1 MSDDLEPASSQFA
14 QPVPGDMGTPAIHPV
29 QPPLSLTDFLDEESA
44 PPLVKDVLV
53 SNDESLPAFVRARQS
68 LGPGLGE
75 AVGWTAGVF
84 GSHLLLSIG
93 LLFIIS
99 IVSAVYL
106 VSAEGIKDPKE
117 LERRLAMDSMGSLGH
132 TILVCGEQWLM
143 VGLTI
148 VAIWL
153 RMGKQTTRQLNLDL
167 PHPYQL
173 LIVTC
178 LVLPLGG
185 IADLSYRLAS
195 IPWDFLKNQS
205 DLFAQ
210 LDQVNM
216 VEQMQKMTASIPL
229 PLLIL
234 AISVSPAISEELVF
248 RGLLVRGLLA
258 RWGVLWTMLI
268 SSFLFALIHFH
279 PLHVMAVFPI
289 GMALFWIYYT
299 TRNFW
304 LPMWLHLLNNLC
316 SILVMR
322 WQGSLEEVLENADT
336 MQLVVQSGI
345 ALLGT
350 SIALWLLHKNRTRY
364 VNAAGDEWNPPAAP
378 MSSPPVQLGFQRQ
391 VNVVGIPVFVIGAA
405 LTALLLFAQVS
416 SMIEPLDETKAG
428 ISDPALAP

>member
-1 MSDDLEPASSQFA
+1 MSDDLEPASPQFA
-14 QPVPGDMGTPAIHPV
+14 QPVPGDTGTPAIHPV

-44 PPLVKDVLV
+44 PPVINTSLV
-53 SNDESLPAFVRARQS
+53 SNDESLPKFVRSRQS

-75 AVGWTAGVF
+75 AIGWTAGVF
-84 GSHLLLSIG
+84 GSHLLLSVG

-106 VSAEGIKDPKE
+106 VSTEGIKDPKE
-117 LERRLAMDSMGSLGH
+117 LERRLTIDSMGSLGN

-148 VAIWL
+148 VAVWL
-153 RMGKQTTRQLNLDL
+153 RMGKQATRQLNLDM

-195 IPWDFLKNQS
+195 IPWDFLTNQS

-216 VEQMQKMTASIPL
+216 VEQMQSMTAAIPL

-258 RWGVLWTMLI
+258 RWGVWWTMLI
-268 SSFLFALIHFH
+268 SSILFALIHFH

-322 WQGSLEEVLENADT
+322 WQGSLEEVLDNTNT
-336 MQLVVQSGI
+336 MHLVVQSGI
-345 ALLGT
+345 ALSGT
-350 SIALWLLHKNRTRY
+350 LIALWLLHKNRTRY
-364 VNAAGDEWNPPAAP
+364 VSASGDEWNPPAAP
-378 MSSPPVQLGFQRQ
+378 ISSPPVQLGFQRQ
-391 VNVVGIPVFVIGAA
+391 VKVVGIPVFVIGAA
-405 LTALLLFAQVS
+405 LTALLLFVQVR
-416 SMIEPLDETKAG
+416 SMIGPLDETKAG
-428 ISDPALAP
+428 VNEPAPAT

>member
-14 QPVPGDMGTPAIHPV
+14 QPVPGDMATPAIQPV
-29 QPPLSLTDFLDEESA
+29 GPPLSLTDFLDEESA
-44 PPLVKDVLV
+44 PPVVDTSLV
-53 SNDESLPAFVRARQS
+53 SNDESLPAFVRSRQS

-75 AVGWTAGVF
+75 AAGWTAGVF

-117 LERRLAMDSMGSLGH
+117 LERRLAMGSMGN

-148 VAIWL
+148 VAVWL
-153 RMGKQTTRQLNLDL
+153 RMGKQTTKQLNLDL
-167 PHPYQL
+167 PHPYHL

-195 IPWDFLKNQS
+195 IPWDFLKNN
-205 DLFAQ
+205 FEFIAR
-210 LDQVNM
+210 LDQLNM
-216 VEQMQKMTASIPL
+216 VEQMQSMTAAIPL

-364 VNAAGDEWNPPAAP
+364 VNTTGEEWNPPAAP
-378 MSSPPVQLGFQRQ
+378 MSSPPCQLGFQRQ

>member
-1 MSDDLEPASSQFA
+1 MSDDLEPASPQFA
-14 QPVPGDMGTPAIHPV
+14 QPVPGDTGTPAIHPV

-44 PPLVKDVLV
+44 PPVINTSLV
-53 SNDESLPAFVRARQS
+53 SNDESLPKFVRSRQS

-75 AVGWTAGVF
+75 SIGWTAGVF
-84 GSHLLLSIG
+84 GSHLLLSVG

-106 VSAEGIKDPKE
+106 VSTEGIKDPKE
-117 LERRLAMDSMGSLGH
+117 LERRLTIDSMGSLGN

-148 VAIWL
+148 VAVWL
-153 RMGKQTTRQLNLDL
+153 RMGKQTTKQLNLDM

-195 IPWDFLKNQS
+195 IPWDFLTNQS

-216 VEQMQKMTASIPL
+216 VEQMQSMTAAIPL

-258 RWGVLWTMLI
+258 RWGVWWTMLI
-268 SSFLFALIHFH
+268 SSILFALIHFH

-322 WQGSLEEVLENADT
+322 WQGSLEEVLDNTNT
-336 MQLVVQSGI
+336 MHLVVQSGI
-345 ALLGT
+345 ALSGT
-350 SIALWLLHKNRTRY
+350 LIALWLLHKNRTRY
-364 VNAAGDEWNPPAAP
+364 VSASGDEWNPPAAP

-391 VNVVGIPVFVIGAA
+391 VKVVGIPVFVIGAA
-405 LTALLLFAQVS
+405 LTALLLFVQVR
-416 SMIEPLDETKAG
+416 SMIGPLDETKAG
-428 ISDPALAP
+428 VNEPAPAT

>member
-14 QPVPGDMGTPAIHPV
+14 QPVPGDMATPAIQPV
-29 QPPLSLTDFLDEESA
+29 GPPLSLTDFLDEESA
-44 PPLVKDVLV
+44 PPVINTSLV
-53 SNDESLPAFVRARQS
+53 SNDESLPAFVRSRQS

-84 GSHLLLSIG
+84 GSHLILSIG
-93 LLFIIS
+93 LVLVIS
-99 IVSAVYL
+99 IVSAIYL
-106 VSAEGIKDPKE
+106 VSTEGIKDPKQ
-117 LERRLAMDSMGSLGH
+117 LEQRLAMGSMGN

-148 VAIWL
+148 VAVWL

-216 VEQMQKMTASIPL
+216 VEQMQSMTAAIPL

-258 RWGVLWTMLI
+258 RWGVWSTMLI

-322 WQGSLEEVLENADT
+322 WQGSLEEVLENAET

-350 SIALWLLHKNRTRY
+350 SIALWLLHKNRTRF
-364 VNAAGDEWNPPAAP
+364 VNATGEEWNPPAAP

-391 VNVVGIPVFVIGAA
+391 VNVVGIPLFVIGAG
-405 LTALLLFAQVS
+405 LTALLLIAQVA
-416 SMIEPLDETKAG
+416 SMIEA
-428 ISDPALAP
+428 S